1 MQNTFHSISPAHLA
15 AIVMVPAVA
24 AVLAAAQRKIP
35 RAGGV
40 IRYSLVCLLLLCS
53 ISYYSSFPL
62 HGDSLFPNHLP
73 LEICDA
79 SLFMAVATLLV
90 LKAGIFDLAY
100 YWALTGSALA
110 MVTPNLTQPSLFTE
124 VEFFASHGLTV
135 TAILYLVWSRQARP
149 RLGSARR
156 AMVGLN
162 AMAVVVGTFDAVFHT
177 NYMFLRAKP
186 QGHTVIDFFGPW
198 PWYIAVCELLAAVL
212 FTVLYLP
219 FRRRRLRGPK
229 GSEREKEPAEVPAL
243 R

>member
-1 MQNTFHSISPAHLA
+1 MQSTFHVFSPAHLV
-15 AIVMVPAVA
+15 AIAMVPAVA
-24 AVLAAAQRKIP
+24 AWLAAVQRKYP
-35 RAGGV
+35 RADGV

-53 ISYYSSFPL
+53 IWYYGSFPL
-62 HGDSLFPNHLP
+62 HGESLFPNHLP
-73 LEICDA
+73 LELCDA
-79 SLFMAVATLLV
+79 SLYMTIATLLI
-90 LKAGIFDLAY
+90 LKAATFDLAY

-110 MVTPNLTQPSLFTE
+110 MVTPNLTQASLFTE

-135 TAILYLVWSRQARP
+135 AAVLYLVWSRQARP

-162 AMAVVVGTFDAVFHT
+162 AMAVVVGTFDAVFNT

-186 QGHTVIDFFGPW
+186 QGHTIMDFFGPW

-212 FTVLYLP
+212 FTALYLP
-219 FRRRRLRGPK
+219 FRRRRLRGPRTEEVK
-229 GSEREKEPAEVPAL
+229 QEPAEVPAS